1 MSRPREGEA
10 PVRSVFV
17 DSSAWIALFSSSD
30 GQHSNAHAAFARA
43 TRERRQLV
51 TSSLVVAE
59 VHRLVLYRTDARTA
73 RAVLGRLTS
82 SRDVR
87 VEHPAAVLHGPALA
101 FLDKL
106 GDQPVTY
113 ADAMSFAIM
122 KALKCTIAL
131 TFDRHFAMAGFTMW
145 RGG

>member
-1 MSRPREGEA
+1 M
-10 PVRSVFV
+10 RSVFV
-17 DSSAWIALFSSSD
+17 DSSAWIAFFSASD

-43 TRERRQLV
+43 TRERRLLV

-59 VHRLVLYRTDARTA
+59 VHRLVLYRADIRTA

-87 VEHPAAVLHGPALA
+87 VDHPAPALHVSA
-101 FLDKL
+101 IGFLDRL
-106 GDQPVTY
+106 ADQPVTY
-113 ADAMSFAIM
+113 ADAMSFAM
-122 KALKCTIAL
+122 MRALRCTIAL
-131 TFDRHFAMAGFTMW
+131 TFDRHFEMAGFTMW